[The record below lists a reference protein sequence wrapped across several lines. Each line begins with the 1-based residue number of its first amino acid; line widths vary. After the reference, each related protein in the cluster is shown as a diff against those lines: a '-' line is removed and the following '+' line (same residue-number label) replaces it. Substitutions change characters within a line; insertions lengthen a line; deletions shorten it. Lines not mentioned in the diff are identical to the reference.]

1 MKKETLNGVIA
12 GGLILAL
19 GLGAYLVFKP
29 KGQAVNPN
37 PIPDPFGGNGGS
49 GGGASSLNYSQ
60 MADTLFDAMDGYGTG
75 NSTIETELKKLRSR
89 YDWEGLVRAFG
100 TRTISSGWGN
110 IFQSDFTGT
119 LPQCLNDELDSSE
132 LANINTI
139 LNKIGVTI

>member
-12 GGLILAL
+12 GGIILAI
-19 GLGAYLVFKP
+19 GLGAYLVFKQKKQP
-29 KGQAVNPN
+29 QPL
-37 PIPDPFGGNGGS
+37 PTPDPFGGGGDS
-49 GGGASSLNYSQ
+49 GGGSSLNYSQ
-60 MADTLFDAMDGYGTG
+60 MADTLYDAMDGYGTG
-75 NSTIETELKKLRSR
+75 NTTIETELKKLKSR
-89 YDWEGLVRAFG
+89 YDWEALVRAYG

-132 LANINTI
+132 LADVNTI